1 MDDTYIIKK
10 EYGAGSRNRTRNPK
24 VMSLAS
30 WPNCSSPHAYLS
42 GKEEVL
48 EEPEARGVW
57 AVFFLG
63 ENYHPIR
70 ISFSLFGS

>member
-30 WPNCSSPHAYLS
+30 RPNSSSPHAYLS

-48 EEPEARGVW
+48 EEPEARGV
-57 AVFFLG
+57 
-63 ENYHPIR
+63 
-70 ISFSLFGS
+70 